1 MTRHR
6 FRAEKL
12 VRNKTN
18 ERLSA
23 KNVFMKYH
31 IADTEEYKKL
41 LGMKLIEE
49 ATEVITAKNTDEM
62 INELADVLEV
72 LHCMIAAHNLSLETV
87 EISRQEKLKTRGSFD
102 DRICSEYV
110 DIDESHPLY
119 AHYKSEPEKYPEIEL
134 HK

>member
-6 FRAEKL
+6 FKAEKL

-18 ERLSA
+18 ERLAA

-31 IADTEEYKKL
+31 IANIEEYQKL
-41 LGMKLIEE
+41 LGLKLIEE
-49 ATEVITAKNTDEM
+49 ATEVAVAKNTDEI

-72 LHCMIAAHNLSLETV
+72 VHSILAAYNLSFQTV
-87 EISRQEKLKTRGSFD
+87 EASRQEKLKTRGSFD
-102 DRICSEYV
+102 DRIYSEYV

-119 AHYKSEPEKYPEIEL
+119 AHYKSEPEKYPEIEI
-134 HK
+134 K

>member
-6 FRAEKL
+6 FKAEKL

-18 ERLSA
+18 ERLAA

-31 IADTEEYKKL
+31 IANIEEYQKL
-41 LGMKLIEE
+41 LSLKLIEE
-49 ATEVITAKNTDEM
+49 ATEVAVAKNTDEI

-72 LHCMIAAHNLSLETV
+72 VHSILAAYNLSFQTV
-87 EISRQEKLKTRGSFD
+87 EASRQEKLKTRGSFD
-102 DRICSEYV
+102 DRIYSEYV

-119 AHYKSEPEKYPEIEL
+119 AHYKSEPEKYPEIEI
-134 HK
+134 K